1 MKKEVKEEKEKEVV
15 KKEVVNIE
23 YGQARGTGEKLH
35 TVVVPLP
42 TKVHD
47 PKRVTLLVT
56 ISGLKFD

>member
-35 TVVVPLP
+35 TVVPLT